1 MYYARFFTLS
11 ILISLLALKGFSQA
25 DGFFGGSEM
34 DFLMS
39 KKPAKLLIF
48 SADWCGPCKA
58 AKKAMKENVNLK
70 RVIQSYEIIEYNF
83 DVAIPMR
90 RKYNVNKVPTFII
103 VSEGEEI
110 RRQVGYS
117 NPQKLKNFLD

>member
-11 ILISLLALKGFSQA
+11 ILISLLALKGFAQA

-58 AKKAMKENVNLK
+58 AKKAMKEHVDLK
-70 RVIQSYEIIEYNF
+70 RVVGSYEVVEYNF
-83 DVAIPMR
+83 DIAIPR
-90 RKYNVNKVPTFII
+90 A
-103 VSEGEEI
+103 
-110 RRQVGYS
+110 
-117 NPQKLKNFLD
+117 

>member
-1 MYYARFFTLS
+1 MYYLRFFTLS

-58 AKKAMKENVNLK
+58 AGKAMKEDVSLK
-70 RVIQSYEIIEYNF
+70 RVVESYEIIKYDF

-103 VSEGEEI
+103 VSEGQEI
-110 RRQVGYS
+110 RRQVGFS
-117 NPQKLKNFLD
+117 SVDKLKNFLD